1 MKAGF
6 PTVADA
12 KARHEKEKGT
22 DAFDKKDTSTGTE
35 YSRKGGTSGTEDP
48 RRPAKTM
55 KSKKT
60 GQPFSE
66 DKHGADCD
74 CSECMQQES
83 AFSKLE
89 KKLSHQKGVTNPAG
103 LAAKIGRDKYGKEG
117 MKKKAAAGRAKADES
132 VSMTFKHN
140 VRFVNESISFLLQE
154 DEEGKAKTITA
165 AGDMVNDFTTWMQ
178 RVGQYQTKAI
188 IELADAIRADF
199 GAAEAEQ
206 FKQSVGPA
214 LSSTLETL
222 TQQREA
228 ISNAVAQLAGEA
240 APAEPMGM
248 EPGAEPGTPD
258 EMNPDIGV
266 GDEFG
271 ASDAA
276 VGPAGTTGREPRAD
290 MMETRSQRRARKLA
304 ESHSI
309 ISKLA
314 K

>member
-1 MKAGF
+1 
-6 PTVADA
+6 
-12 KARHEKEKGT
+12 
-22 DAFDKKDTSTGTE
+22 
-35 YSRKGGTSGTEDP
+35 
-48 RRPAKTM
+48 
-55 KSKKT
+55 
-60 GQPFSE
+60 
-66 DKHGADCD
+66 
-74 CSECMQQES
+74 MQQES
-83 AFSKLE
+83 ALK
-89 KKLSHQKGVTNPAG
+89 T
-103 LAAKIGRDKYGKEG
+103 
-117 MKKKAAAGRAKADES
+117 AAGRAKANES
-132 VSMTFKHN
+132 MNFKHN

-228 ISNAVAQLAGEA
+228 ISNAVATLAGEA

-248 EPGAEPGTPD
+248 EPGAEPGAEPGTPD
-258 EMNPDIGV
+258 EMNPDMGV